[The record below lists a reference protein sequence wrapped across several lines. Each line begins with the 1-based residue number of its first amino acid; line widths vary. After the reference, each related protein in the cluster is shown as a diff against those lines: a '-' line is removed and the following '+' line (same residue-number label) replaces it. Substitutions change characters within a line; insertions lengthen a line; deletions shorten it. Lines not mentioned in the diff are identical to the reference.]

1 MEPPIHRGAIGA
13 LLGPGDFPQEIPL
26 INPARPF
33 GHLIYPSV
41 TPATPSPAH
50 NPPRSYVRQG
60 RVVVGTS
67 EILPW
72 MTEVQESEGNLIQ
85 HIGKINSDII

>member
-50 NPPRSYVRQG
+50 IYLETRNTEQKHGTRALQG
-60 RVVVGTS
+60 TLAAEG
-67 EILPW
+67 PW
-72 MTEVQESEGNLIQ
+72 IHRES
-85 HIGKINSDII
+85 